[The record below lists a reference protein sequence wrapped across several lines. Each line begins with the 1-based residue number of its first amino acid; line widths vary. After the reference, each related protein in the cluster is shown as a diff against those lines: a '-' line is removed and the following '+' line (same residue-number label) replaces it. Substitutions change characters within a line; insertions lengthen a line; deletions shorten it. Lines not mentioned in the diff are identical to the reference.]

1 MEALRM
7 STNDTAWWRHGHV
20 WLLISG
26 PALVV
31 VAGVITAWIAVSHP
45 DPVLGQDAPA
55 QTEAISQPT
64 TQSQER
70 SLLPAQ
76 QARNHAA
83 TPIEAPLRRAP

>member
-1 MEALRM
+1 M
-7 STNDTAWWRHGHV
+7 STNNPSWWRYGHV
-20 WLLISG
+20 WLLIAG

-45 DPVLGQDAPA
+45 DPVLSEDYYRQGLEINKTLNQ
-55 QTEAISQPT
+55 E
-64 TQSQER
+64 QER

-83 TPIEAPLRRAP
+83 TPADAPVRRTAP

>member
-1 MEALRM
+1 M
-7 STNDTAWWRHGHV
+7 STNNTAWWRHGHV

-45 DPVLGQDAPA
+45 DPVLGQEERA
-55 QTEAISQPT
+55 QATSASQPH
-64 TQSQER
+64 TQTQER

-83 TPIEAPLRRAP
+83 TPVEAPLRRAP

>member
-31 VAGVITAWIAVSHP
+31 VAGIITAWIAVSHP
-45 DPVLGQDAPA
+45 DPVLGQEPR
-55 QTEAISQPT
+55 TEAASVSQSPSQT
-64 TQSQER
+64 QER

-83 TPIEAPLRRAP
+83 TPIEAPVRRAP